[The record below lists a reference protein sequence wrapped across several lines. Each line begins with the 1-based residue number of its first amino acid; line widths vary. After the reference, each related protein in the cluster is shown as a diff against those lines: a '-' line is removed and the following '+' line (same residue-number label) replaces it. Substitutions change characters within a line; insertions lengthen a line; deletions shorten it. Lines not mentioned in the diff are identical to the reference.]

1 MTMFN
6 KADLAKQVA
15 DALGRPKASVQGV
28 IDLALGEIVIAAA
41 RGDGY
46 RLAGFGTFAPKTK
59 AARTGRNPR
68 TGETVAIPARTALT
82 FKPAKAGKAVS

>member
-6 KADLAKQVA
+6 KTDLVKRVA
-15 DALGRPKASVQGV
+15 EALAVPKSSVAGV
-28 IDLALGEIVIAAA
+28 IDLALGEIIVAAA
-41 RGDGY
+41 QGDGY

-68 TGETVAIPARTALT
+68 TGEAVEIPARTALT
-82 FKPAKAGKAVS
+82 FKPAKPGKAVA